1 MDRQVFVVN
10 RDISLGSVIRSE
22 WLKFRSVRSSVT
34 GVLLTLVFTIGLAAL
49 VTSVFRAHWSTIGAA
64 SQLTFDPVSSSLV
77 GVLLAQFAVGV
88 IGALFVTSEYSS
100 GSMRTTLTA
109 VPKRIELTFAKL
121 LVLLASMLVV
131 GEVACFAS
139 FLLGQSIYSGVVPT
153 ASLSTGGTLRAVVL
167 AGVYLTLLSA
177 LAFGLGLIIRHS
189 AACISVFVGVLLI
202 VPLIFVFFPQSWQH
216 AGEKYLPSEL
226 GHAMVSPTPIANDFG
241 AWTSLILLVIYAV
254 VILVVGT
261 TLFTRRDA

>member
-1 MDRQVFVVN
+1 MN
-10 RDISLGSVIRSE
+10 RDISLGSIVRSE

-34 GVLLTLVFTIGLAAL
+34 GVVLTLVFTIGLAAL
-49 VTSVFRAHWSTIGAA
+49 ISTVVRGQWSTIGAVR
-64 SQLTFDPVSSSLV
+64 QLTFDPVSSSLV

-109 VPKRIELTFAKL
+109 VPKRIELSVAKL

-153 ASLSTGGTLRAVVL
+153 ASLSNSTTLRAVIL

-177 LAFGLGLIIRHS
+177 LAFGLGLIMRHS
-189 AACISVFVGVLLI
+189 AACISVFVGILLI
-202 VPLIFVFFPQSWQH
+202 VPLIFAFLPQSWQN
-216 AGEKYLPSEL
+216 AGVKYLPSEM
-226 GHAMVSPTPIANDFG
+226 GHAMVSPAPIAHDFD
-241 AWTSLILLVIYAV
+241 AWTSLLLLAVYAV
-254 VILVVGT
+254 VLVAVGI

>member
-1 MDRQVFVVN
+1 MN
-10 RDISLGSVIRSE
+10 RDISLGSIVRSE
-22 WLKFRSVRSSVT
+22 WLKFRSVRSSIT
-34 GVLLTLVFTIGLAAL
+34 GVVLTLVFTIGLAAL
-49 VTSVFRAHWSTIGAA
+49 ISTVVRGHWATMGTAR
-64 SQLTFDPVSSSLV
+64 QLTFDPVSSSLV

-139 FLLGQSIYSGVVPT
+139 FVLGQSIYSGVVPT
-153 ASLSTGGTLRAVVL
+153 ASLSNGATLRAVVL

-177 LAFGLGLIIRHS
+177 LAFGLGLIMRHS

-202 VPLIFVFFPQSWQH
+202 VPLIFAFLPQSWQN
-216 AGEKYLPSEL
+216 AGDKYLPSEL
-226 GHAMVSPTPIANDFG
+226 GHAMVSQASVANDFG
-241 AWTSLILLVIYAV
+241 PWTSLIVLAVYAV
-254 VILVVGT
+254 VLVAIGT
-261 TLFTRRDA
+261 TVFTRRDA